1 MDPCPLLEK
10 PQTITIARDVWEI
23 PRESLK
29 LEQKLGQGMFGEVWK
44 GKCDIICLTLYDY
57 SACNILF
64 TRYVIY
70 DDGSF
75 DLKG

>member
-23 PRESLK
+23 PRESLQ

-44 GKCDIICLTLYDY
+44 GKCSDFYKVNR
-57 SACNILF
+57 S
-64 TRYVIY
+64 
-70 DDGSF
+70 
-75 DLKG
+75 K